1 MIDDKEGEGGIILY
15 ESNDG
20 KLKINVRLED
30 ETTWLTQQQLAELF
44 QTSKQLVSHHI
55 SNIFKEG
62 ELSEGAVVKKSLT
75 TAADGKNTRQITT
88 IST

>member
-30 ETTWLTQQQLAELF
+30 ETT
-44 QTSKQLVSHHI
+44 
-55 SNIFKEG
+55 
-62 ELSEGAVVKKSLT
+62 
-75 TAADGKNTRQITT
+75 
-88 IST
+88 